1 MKIELK
7 NGSTI
12 ETIDIE
18 SENIVRSRRS
28 EEQLQYYSQYI
39 DDILKSF
46 ELKWYQRLYLKVIF
60 SIKNK
65 IYNRKSRFYI
75 SSKYYRK

>member
-1 MKIELK
+1 MKIKLR

-18 SENIVRSRRS
+18 VENIKRSKHHGLKYYNK
-28 EEQLQYYSQYI
+28 QL
-39 DDILKSF
+39 DDVLKPF
-46 ELKWYQRLYLKVIF
+46 CLKWYQKLYLKFI
-60 SIKNK
+60 SLIKNK
-65 IYNRKSRFYI
+65 IYRNSRFYI

>member
-1 MKIELK
+1 MKIRLR

-12 ETIDIE
+12 ETIDVE
-18 SENIVRSRRS
+18 SENIRSKRG
-28 EEQLQYYSQYI
+28 EVPLQYYNQYI
-39 DDILKSF
+39 EEILKPF

-65 IYNRKSRFYI
+65 IYGKSRFYI